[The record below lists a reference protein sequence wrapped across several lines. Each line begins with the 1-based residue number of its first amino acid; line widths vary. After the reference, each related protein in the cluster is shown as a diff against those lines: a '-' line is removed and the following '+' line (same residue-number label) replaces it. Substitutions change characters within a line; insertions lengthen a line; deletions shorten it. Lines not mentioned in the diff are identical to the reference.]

1 MSPRTRIGLSGSGA
15 LHTGIRRLLADE
27 ARLVPV
33 IVDDPADGLDRCRAL
48 VLASDAWDTRA
59 HTDAQAACAAAGVP
73 WLPVFTRLGH
83 AVIGPVTRP
92 RVAGCATCADLRG
105 ARARLR
111 GAEVDAVWERNADAF
126 VSRPSS
132 WLTALGSH
140 AVAALAVEE
149 VRRLVDGSAPP
160 RTDRAVLHLH
170 LDDITV
176 TTHRLLPDPLCPAC
190 GSLPDDTAER
200 AEITLWPRPKPAPD
214 TYRVRSVAAERDEL
228 IGTYVDAETGL
239 IRTVDVGDEAGVA
252 VAVAGMGLRGGGN
265 GVEWSWGRSDSY
277 RTSELT
283 AVLESLERWGG
294 MQPGGKRT
302 TVRARFPDVR
312 AEAVDPRSLGL
323 YPPERYGPSF
333 PFVRFDDDL
342 ELDWVWGYSFARRR
356 PVLVPESCAYYG
368 LHRTKPREPKIAF
381 ETSNGCAL
389 GGCLEEAIL
398 HGILEVA
405 ERDAFLMTWYAR
417 MGVPRIDLDSARDR
431 RIPLLRQR
439 IEDETGWRI
448 LAFDTT
454 VEQRIP
460 CVWLLAV
467 NAPGSGDE
475 AKTVST
481 GGAHLEPEHALRN
494 ALFELG
500 PVMSGL
506 NRTYLDNA
514 DRARRMAEDS
524 SLVHRMTDHSLLYAS
539 PAVFDRFDFLM
550 ASTGRRTVAEMA
562 GARPPARN
570 VDLTSDLIDMVGRYL
585 DTGLDVVVV
594 DQTTPEHRIGGFSCV
609 KVIIPGTLP
618 MTFGHEFRRV
628 HGLPRLHR
636 VPHALGYRDAPLPP
650 EKVNPYPH
658 PFP

>member
-1 MSPRTRIGLSGSGA
+1 MSPFASIGLSGSGA
-15 LHTGIRRLLADE
+15 LHTVIGNLLADQ
-27 ARLVPV
+27 AGLVRV
-33 IVDDPADGLDRCRAL
+33 TIEDPADGLGQCRAL

-59 HTDAQAACAAAGVP
+59 HSATQTACAVAGIP

-92 RVAGCATCADLRG
+92 GVAGCASCAGLRSS
-105 ARARLR
+105 RARQR
-111 GAEVDAVWERNADAF
+111 GAELDAVWERHADAL
-126 VSRPSS
+126 VSRSSS
-132 WLTALGSH
+132 WLTALGCH
-140 AVAALAVEE
+140 AVAALVVEE
-149 VRRLVDGSAPP
+149 ARRLLDDSVPP
-160 RTDRAVLHLH
+160 RTDNAILHVH
-170 LDDITV
+170 LADITV
-176 TTHRLLPDPLCPAC
+176 TTHSFLPDPLCPAC

-200 AEITLWPRPKPAPD
+200 AEITLSPRPKPAPD
-214 TYRVRSVAAERDEL
+214 VYRLRSVAAERDKL
-228 IGTYVDAETGL
+228 IRTYVDAETGL
-239 IRTVDVGDEAGVA
+239 IRTVDMGDEAGVA
-252 VAVAGMGLRGGGN
+252 IAVAPMGLRGGGN

-277 RTSELT
+277 QTSELT

-294 MQPGGKRT
+294 MQPGGKRI
-302 TVRARFPDVR
+302 TVRARYPQVR
-312 AEAVDPRSLGL
+312 EDAVDPRSLGL

-356 PVLVPESCAYYG
+356 SVLVPESYAYYG
-368 LHRTKPREPKIAF
+368 IHRAKPHEPRLVF

-389 GGCLEEAIL
+389 GSCLEEAIL

-405 ERDAFLMTWYAR
+405 ERDAFLMTWHAR
-417 MGVPRIDLDSARDR
+417 MAVPRIDMDSANDR

-448 LAFDTT
+448 IAFDTT

-467 NAPGSGDE
+467 NSPGGGDV
-475 AKTVST
+475 ARTVST
-481 GGAHLEPEHALRN
+481 GGAHLHPEHALRN

-506 NRTYLDNA
+506 NQTYLDNA

-524 SLVHRMTDHSLLYAS
+524 SLVHRMADHSLLYAS
-539 PAVFDRFDFLM
+539 PAVFDRFDFLLG
-550 ASTGRRTVAEMA
+550 STSRRTLAEMA
-562 GARPPARN
+562 SACSPVRDI
-570 VDLTSDLIDMVGRYL
+570 DLTSDLIDLVGRYL
-585 DTGLDVVVV
+585 GSGLDVVVV
-594 DQTTPEHRIGGFSCV
+594 DQTTPEHRVGGFNCV
-609 KVIIPGTLP
+609 KVIIPGALP

-636 VPHALGYRDAPLPP
+636 IPHALGYRDAPLLSG
-650 EKVNPYPH
+650 EVNPYPH

>member
-1 MSPRTRIGLSGSGA
+1 MSPRARIGLSGSGA
-15 LHTGIRRLLADE
+15 LHTVIRKLLADQ
-27 ARLVPV
+27 AGLVPV
-33 IVDDPADGLDRCRAL
+33 TVADPADGLDRCRAL

-59 HTDAQAACAAAGVP
+59 HTDAQTACAEAGIP

-105 ARARLR
+105 TRARPQ

-149 VRRLVDGSAPP
+149 VRRLVDGSVPP
-160 RTDRAVLHLH
+160 RTDKAVLHLH
-170 LDDITV
+170 LADITV
-176 TTHRLLPDPLCPAC
+176 TTHGLLPDPLCPAC

-214 TYRVRSVAAERDEL
+214 TYRLRSVAAERDEL
-228 IGTYVDAETGL
+228 IRTYVDAETGL

-302 TVRARFPDVR
+302 TVRARYPEVR
-312 AEAVDPRSLGL
+312 ADAVDPRSLGL

-368 LHRTKPREPKIAF
+368 LHRTKPHEPKIAF

-417 MGVPRIDLDSARDR
+417 MAVPRIDLDSARDR

-467 NAPGSGDE
+467 NSPGGGDV

-514 DRARRMAEDS
+514 DRVRRMAEDS
-524 SLVHRMTDHSLLYAS
+524 SLVHRMADHSLLYAS
-539 PAVFDRFDFLM
+539 PAVFDRFDFLIGS
-550 ASTGRRTVAEMA
+550 AGRRTVAEMA
-562 GARPPARN
+562 GARPPVHNA
-570 VDLTSDLIDMVGRYL
+570 DLTSDLIDMVGRYL

-594 DQTTPEHRIGGFSCV
+594 DQTTPEHRAGGFSCV

-618 MTFGHEFRRV
+618 MTFGHDFRRV

-650 EKVNPYPH
+650 GEVNPYPH